1 MLDYPYD
8 DDATTDFELWL
19 EGEAPRDLA
28 EAVELREAVRTE
40 EDCGRYMAGRDGD
53 LLVVTGSGS
62 EKLIIASDEAKW
74 LFLQIV
80 HQQYIVK
87 FRRRR

>member
-28 EAVELREAVRTE
+28 EAV
-40 EDCGRYMAGRDGD
+40 
-53 LLVVTGSGS
+53 S